1 MPPSRCPVRAA
12 ATCPVRVAQAAA
24 CLIRLCRAPARKAGW
39 PWHTSSH
46 ACRACLPDAASLL
59 PLTAGQDPLRRHIE
73 PDARIASHQIRRIEM
88 RGLIAAEMEQVGGGE
103 SREAPPPAPG
113 VDPGV
118 WNALLGRLEWERRN
132 PYRREK

>member
-1 MPPSRCPVRAA
+1 
-12 ATCPVRVAQAAA
+12 
-24 CLIRLCRAPARKAGW
+24 
-39 PWHTSSH
+39 
-46 ACRACLPDAASLL
+46 
-59 PLTAGQDPLRRHIE
+59 
-73 PDARIASHQIRRIEM
+73 M